1 MHTMESAN
9 KINDQYLGMMQQS
22 IDRMDAFIKDIM
34 ELSRNAQIASKLV
47 IIEIV
52 PFVKEIFANLQFI
65 NAGSYV
71 RLELKLSDDHLKT
84 DEHLLGTI
92 FSNLLGNAIKYHDV
106 QKEDKWVRVTMMLAD
121 KTYFISIEDNGSGI
135 ENLHLEKIFDMF
147 FGHPL

>member
-1 MHTMESAN
+1 MESAN

-34 ELSRNAQIASKLV
+34 ELSRNAQVASKLV
-47 IIEIV
+47 IIEIA
-52 PFVKEIFANLQFI
+52 PFVKEIFSNLQFI

-92 FSNLLGNAIKYHDV
+92 FSNLLGAIKYHDV